1 MDTTI
6 TDKVVNSSIVHKLD
20 QFTPTTEKELER
32 IIRDCPAKTCSL
44 DHCPTD
50 VLKKTLQCQLS
61 YLVTLVNSS
70 FDDGIFPLKIR
81 TAVVK
86 PLLKKDNLD
95 LNVFKNY
102 RPVSNIPFIS
112 KVLEKV
118 AVKRLTNHL
127 DINGLQEDYQSAYKL
142 MHSTETALLKVKH
155 DISSALDR
163 HNSVLFVMLDLSAA
177 FDTIDQNQLL
187 GLLRDEYGITGKALS
202 WFSTYLEDRTQRV
215 QVETTTSDHVPLK
228 CGVPQGSVLGPV
240 IFTLYTAPI
249 RQLIR
254 KHGVKHHKY
263 ADDIQLYVEYDPA
276 VPGAREEA
284 IRRLE
289 ACIKEIRI
297 WMSIRMLK
305 LNDDKTQMVI
315 FCSKHDLGQYG
326 HCTINI
332 GDSSII
338 PVSHVHNF
346 GVQMDDHLSMISQV
360 TAICAACNFQLYRLS
375 SVRRYLTVD
384 ATKNAVQALITS
396 RLDYCNSLLLNL
408 PTSQIARLQRIQN
421 KAARLVTRISMRE
434 HITPVL
440 KELHWLP
447 IDRRIVY
454 KVLVITY
461 KALHGL
467 APVYL
472 AELLAPRGLNN
483 CLRGAN
489 TLTLHQPIAQKKVG
503 EGAFGFGAPH
513 LWNGLPKELRASGSL
528 PQFKKLLKTH
538 MFWLN
543 DCTAL
548 WST

>member
-1 MDTTI
+1 M
-6 TDKVVNSSIVHKLD
+6 
-20 QFTPTTEKELER
+20 
-32 IIRDCPAKTCSL
+32 
-44 DHCPTD
+44 
-50 VLKKTLQCQLS
+50 LKKTLQCQLS

-70 FDDGIFPLKIR
+70 FDHGIFPLKLR

-112 KVLEKV
+112 KVFEKV

-163 HNSVLFVMLDLSAA
+163 HNSVIFVMLDLSAA

-215 QVETTTSDHVPLK
+215 QVEITTSDHVPLK

-249 RQLIR
+249 QRIIR

-284 IRRLE
+284 IQRLE
-289 ACIKEIRI
+289 ACIKEIQI

-305 LNDDKTQMVI
+305 LNDRDGFFLLQAPSGAVW
-315 FCSKHDLGQYG
+315 
-326 HCTINI
+326 
-332 GDSSII
+332 
-338 PVSHVHNF
+338 P
-346 GVQMDDHLSMISQV
+346 
-360 TAICAACNFQLYRLS
+360 LYH
-375 SVRRYLTVD
+375 
-384 ATKNAVQALITS
+384 Q
-396 RLDYCNSLLLNL
+396 
-408 PTSQIARLQRIQN
+408 
-421 KAARLVTRISMRE
+421 
-434 HITPVL
+434 
-440 KELHWLP
+440 HW
-447 IDRRIVY
+447 
-454 KVLVITY
+454 
-461 KALHGL
+461 
-467 APVYL
+467 
-472 AELLAPRGLNN
+472 
-483 CLRGAN
+483 
-489 TLTLHQPIAQKKVG
+489 
-503 EGAFGFGAPH
+503 
-513 LWNGLPKELRASGSL
+513 W
-528 PQFKKLLKTH
+528 
-538 MFWLN
+538 
-543 DCTAL
+543 
-548 WST
+548 